1 METKKE
7 NITSFSTDSMLRELG
22 EFDPIIFKYY
32 YGKDPTDV
40 QRCIEENPADA
51 DKYAKIVEYES
62 SQQFACLTKQN
73 YADDY
78 ANLNLVY
85 GEQGDTLR
93 NINLMEL
100 VSTKWISQYINIDGM
115 ERLFSETYIEFEWE
129 MHLSADYKKHNM
141 KFYRDHFFHQVKDTY
156 MMYMLL
162 KNHGFYEC
170 VKDILLNESISK
182 VSRFVCRSLV
192 QQKYHETE
200 LVRKLRSEK
209 DDPEFY
215 IRNMIYMAAFMAGL
229 FHDIGYPESY
239 YMITSRHIRD
249 YIASI
254 HELNSEE
261 SSINRIYALLQNSL
275 LFRVEPFE
283 IIEKRIKNT
292 QKPDHGALSAVI
304 FLLHFYENGAI
315 YTLPPYKKAAVELAA
330 LAIYNHTN
338 KYGIQNE
345 KEYTIYRP
353 CFSLNPISYLLRICD
368 DLQEWERIYF
378 VVSDKS
384 NIVICNKCKTPIIGF
399 REERKGEI
407 ISRYR
412 CNCQF
417 VSKKGKRFQN
427 DDRESDCYVQ
437 AFDGVSKFSYRR
449 LYNVSVCDS
458 VMLEGNA
465 KSDRKVL
472 FRLHY
477 DPYKL
482 LHVAY
487 LNGTYAKYRISEL
500 NSLKRLFECQKGI
513 PGIYLD
519 YFVTSNPVHIKVK
532 ILEEYLAYKYGAE
545 SELPENGKKWK
556 KSFIQNIMQVDIK
569 EEDFKE
575 NNFEKWL
582 DEKVEKIQEQ
592 VKNIKEKFLEML
604 KADFSEEVRD
614 EYEKSENDSLQSQY
628 VIKIETYLDMAL
640 ELYSKLL
647 VYQWTNEYLN
657 NYQNESS
664 MEERRKKYEK
674 YKDFLLTSEWRFAKQ
689 YFYSPELRC
698 MIEDCFL
705 QFTRMY
711 LDIREFEFFPDEYYK
726 QYENGEREKIFRSQY
741 TDDTGKVIEEDI
753 ARDGR
758 YFHESEEYYYKALS
772 RYMDAELYHPINMGR
787 EADGREI
794 NVIEQKIVDAYTDL
808 YLFYLFDREIK
819 GIGV

>member
-1 METKKE
+1 MGTKKE
-7 NITSFSTDSMLRELG
+7 NITLFSTDSMLRELG
-22 EFDPIIFKYY
+22 AFDPILFKYY
-32 YGKDPTDV
+32 YGENLADMQRRIATDK
-40 QRCIEENPADA
+40 EEAI
-51 DKYAKIVEYES
+51 KYARIVEYER

-85 GEQGDTLR
+85 GEQGNALH

-162 KNHGFYEC
+162 KDHGFYKC
-170 VKDILLNESISK
+170 VKDILLNESVSK

-192 QQKYHETE
+192 KQKYHETE
-200 LVRKLRSEK
+200 QVRELRSETA
-209 DDPEFY
+209 DPEFY
-215 IRNMIYMAAFMAGL
+215 IRNMIYMAVFMAGL

-239 YMITSRHIRD
+239 YMTTSRHIRD

-283 IIEKRIKNT
+283 TIEERLKNT
-292 QKPDHGALSAVI
+292 KKPDHGALSAVI

-330 LAIYNHTN
+330 LSIYNHTN
-338 KYGIQNE
+338 KYGVQGEE
-345 KEYTIYRP
+345 KYSMYRP

-384 NIVICNKCKTPIIGF
+384 NIVICNKCKTPIVGF
-399 REERKGEI
+399 REDHGGDL

-417 VSKKGKRFQN
+417 MQKEGANIQS
-427 DDRESDCYVQ
+427 DSREADCYLQ
-437 AFDGVSKFSYRR
+437 AFDGASKFSYRR
-449 LYNVSVCDS
+449 IYNVSVCDS

-465 KSDRKVL
+465 ESDRKVL

-513 PGIYLD
+513 PAIYLD
-519 YFVTSNPVHIKVK
+519 YFVTSNPIHIKIK
-532 ILEEYLAYKYGAE
+532 ILEEYLEHEYSQIFAPYE
-545 SELPENGKKWK
+545 PGKKWK
-556 KSFIQNIMQVDIK
+556 KTFIQNIMKKDSA
-569 EEDFKE
+569 EEIFE
-575 NNFEKWL
+575 ASSFEKWI
-582 DEKVEKIQEQ
+582 DEKAEVIRKRVETVE
-592 VKNIKEKFLEML
+592 NRFLNVLERSDVENTVQYKTKM
-604 KADFSEEVRD
+604 
-614 EYEKSENDSLQSQY
+614 KS
-628 VIKIETYLDMAL
+628 YLDIAL

-647 VYQWTNEYLN
+647 VYQWINEYLN
-657 NYQNESS
+657 NYRNESFT
-664 MEERRKKYEK
+664 ETRKKEYGK
-674 YKDFLLTSEWRFAKQ
+674 YKHFLLSSEWEFAKQ
-689 YFYSPELRC
+689 YFHTSELRC

-711 LDIREFEFFPDEYYK
+711 LDIRECDFYPDEYYK
-726 QYENGEREKIFRSQY
+726 QYKNGERENIFYSSY
-741 TDDTGKVIEEDI
+741 INDADEKVTEDI
-753 ARDGR
+753 AGDGR
-758 YFHESEEYYYKALS
+758 YFNESEEYYYKALA
-772 RYMDAELYHPINMGR
+772 RYLDAKLYYPINMTR
-787 EADGREI
+787 KDRDKEI
-794 NVIEQKIVDAYTDL
+794 DVVEKKIVDAYTDM
-808 YLFYLFDREIK
+808 YLFYLLDQELK
-819 GIGV
+819 GGGN

>member
-1 METKKE
+1 METQK
-7 NITSFSTDSMLRELG
+7 NITFFSTDSMLRELG
-22 EFDPIIFKYY
+22 AFDPIIFKYY
-32 YGKDPTDV
+32 YGETLEDMQRRVATDKDEA
-40 QRCIEENPADA
+40 I
-51 DKYAKIVEYES
+51 KYARIVEYER

-85 GEQGDTLR
+85 GEQGNALH
-93 NINLMEL
+93 NIKLMEL
-100 VSTKWISQYINIDGM
+100 VSTKLISQYINIDGM

-162 KNHGFYEC
+162 KDHGFYKC
-170 VKDILLNESISK
+170 VKDILLNESVSK

-192 QQKYHETE
+192 KQKYQETE
-200 LVRKLRSEK
+200 QVKELRSETA
-209 DDPEFY
+209 DPEFY
-215 IRNMIYMAAFMAGL
+215 IRNMIYMAVFMAGL

-239 YMITSRHIRD
+239 YMTTSRHIRD

-275 LFRVEPFE
+275 LFRVEPFAT
-283 IIEKRIKNT
+283 IEERLKNT
-292 QKPDHGALSAVI
+292 KKPDHGALSAII

-338 KYGIQNE
+338 KYGLQGE
-345 KEYTIYRP
+345 KKYSMYRP

-384 NIVICNKCKTPIIGF
+384 NIVICNKCKTPIVGF
-399 REERKGEI
+399 REDHGGEL

-417 VSKKGKRFQN
+417 LQKKDGDIQS
-427 DDRESDCYVQ
+427 DSRESDCYLQ
-437 AFDGVSKFSYRR
+437 AFDGASRFSYRR
-449 LYNVSVCDS
+449 IYNVSVCDS

-465 KSDRKVL
+465 ESDRKVL

-487 LNGTYAKYRISEL
+487 LNSTYAKYRISEL
-500 NSLKRLFECQKGI
+500 NSLKRLFEYQKGI
-513 PGIYLD
+513 PAVYLD
-519 YFVTSNPVHIKVK
+519 YFVTSNPIHIKIK
-532 ILEEYLAYKYGAE
+532 ILEEYLEHEYSQIFGPHK
-545 SELPENGKKWK
+545 SGKKWK
-556 KSFIQNIMQVDIK
+556 KSFIQNIMK
-569 EEDFKE
+569 EDSAEGIFE
-575 NNFEKWL
+575 AGNFEKWI
-582 DEKVEKIQEQ
+582 ETKAEVIRKRVKTVE
-592 VKNIKEKFLEML
+592 NRFL
-604 KADFSEEVRD
+604 KALERS
-614 EYEKSENDSLQSQY
+614 YEGNSVQY
-628 VIKIETYLDMAL
+628 QTKIKGYLDMAL

-647 VYQWTNEYLN
+647 VYQWINEYLN
-657 NYQNESS
+657 NYRNESFT
-664 MEERRKKYEK
+664 ETRKKEYGK
-674 YKDFLLTSEWRFAKQ
+674 YKHLLLSSEWEFAKQ
-689 YFYSPELRC
+689 YFNTPELRC

-711 LDIREFEFFPDEYYK
+711 LDIRECNFFPDEYYK
-726 QYENGEREKIFRSQY
+726 QYKNGEREKIFHNSY
-741 TDDTGKVIEEDI
+741 INDVDEKITEDI
-753 ARDGR
+753 AGDGR
-758 YFHESEEYYYKALS
+758 YFNESEEYYYRALA
-772 RYMDAELYHPINMGR
+772 RYLDAKLYYPINMTR
-787 EADGREI
+787 KDGDIEI
-794 NVIEQKIVDAYTDL
+794 DVVEKKIVDAYTDL
-808 YLFYLFDREIK
+808 YLFYLLDQELK
-819 GIGV
+819 GGLKTEKVNS